1 MPSFI
6 TADGTTIEVSAF
18 SRRLGPLPADLD
30 VVSYVV
36 DTMGFV
42 WIDKGS
48 SGCKVRLKP
57 ASIAP
62 ETEAALYFAL
72 LEGTT
77 TRVLISWTRGKI
89 VDHSLY
95 PTADDAVSAISR
107 AINSERRQRPRRFS
121 QRSTSL
127 GGLSGYPSLQRLLDH
142 YRISNGVSDHTA
154 LQDLLPTMAE
164 ARYLLVERRARGDV
178 LLIRGVGS
186 GYSAFDSKWSTRS
199 HGLRLEEQPDAEY
212 GCWLAT
218 NYLDAMRECVPR
230 SDEVDA
236 TIYHPRLGRRRF
248 TYRRLMLPYAA
259 RGDRQFLLSASMPD
273 PSVDLRS
280 HQGVE
285 AG

>member
-6 TADGTTIEVSAF
+6 TADGTPIEVSAF
-18 SRRLGPLPADLD
+18 ARRLGPLPPDVDL
-30 VVSYVV
+30 VSYAVE
-36 DTMGFV
+36 TMGFV
-42 WIDKGS
+42 WLDKGG
-48 SGCKVRLKP
+48 SGCKVRLRP

-72 LEGTT
+72 LEGAA
-77 TRVLISWTRGKI
+77 TRVLVSWARGNG
-89 VDHSLY
+89 VDHNLY
-95 PTADDAVSAISR
+95 PTVRDAVSAISR

-121 QRSTSL
+121 QRSTGL
-127 GGLSGYPSLQRLLDH
+127 GGLSGYPSLQRLLEH
-142 YRISNGVSDHTA
+142 YRVSNGISDHTA

-164 ARYLLVERRARGDV
+164 ARYLLVERRTNGDV
-178 LLIRGVGS
+178 LLIRDVGS
-186 GYSAFDSKWSTRS
+186 GYSAFDKKWSTRS

-218 NYLDAMRECVPR
+218 NYLAAMRECSPR